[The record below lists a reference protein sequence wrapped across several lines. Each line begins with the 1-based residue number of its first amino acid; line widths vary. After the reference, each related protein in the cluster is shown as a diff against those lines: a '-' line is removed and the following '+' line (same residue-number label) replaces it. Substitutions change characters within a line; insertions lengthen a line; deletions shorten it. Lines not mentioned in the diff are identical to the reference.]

1 MRSVEI
7 EYSCREATTLQHIE
21 YVKHLRS
28 AKAGNVV
35 VAPAPTRN
43 ARIAQDDQRVVRLRH
58 MKATAVGDGNA
69 IPGPRATMGNRRAV
83 ALVDEDL

>member
-7 EYSCREATTLQHIE
+7 EYSCREATTLYHIE
-21 YVKHLRS
+21 HVKHLRS

-43 ARIAQDDQRVVRLRH
+43 ARIAPDDQRVVRH

-83 ALVDEDL
+83 ALAEEDL